1 MIIGHTMNEIFYIL
15 GNQTC
20 NYSKIIPYPILQVV
34 YMTAT
39 VPYVFLTI
47 LLIRGLTLPGAID
60 GIKYFVVPDWK
71 RLLEFRVNILI
82 IVQVY

>member
-1 MIIGHTMNEIFYIL
+1 MKEIFYIL
-15 GNQTC
+15 RNQTC
-20 NYSKIIPYPILQVV
+20 NYSKIIPYPVLQVV

-82 IVQVY
+82 IVQVC